1 MKIIR
6 KLMLVLSLFS
16 GAVSAQVAPAFE
28 PVMALFSAMSEV
40 DHSGMRAAVTDK
52 FELLENGDVWGI
64 DELIAVVTPSEYKRE
79 SFFSLISTDV
89 REDIALINYWNKA
102 VFSSK
107 KSTKN
112 VTWLESVV
120 VVKED
125 GSWRLQQMHS
135 TRVDPEKVPDSV
147 AFTEMR

>member
-1 MKIIR
+1 MKILR
-6 KLMLVLSLFS
+6 KLVLALSLFS
-16 GAVSAQVAPAFE
+16 GAVSAQVDPAFE
-28 PVMALFSAMSEV
+28 PVMGLFSAMSEI
-40 DHSGMRAAVTDK
+40 DHSGMKGAVTDR
-52 FELLENGDVWGI
+52 FELLENGEVWGI
-64 DELIAVVTPSEYKRE
+64 DELIDVVVPSEYRRE
-79 SFFSLISTDV
+79 NFFSLISADV
-89 REDIALINYWNKA
+89 REDIALISYWNKS

-107 KSTKN
+107 NSTQN

-135 TRVDPEKVPDSV
+135 TRVDLKRIPDSV

>member
-6 KLMLVLSLFS
+6 KLVLALSLFS
-16 GAVSAQVAPAFE
+16 GSVSAQVDPAFE
-28 PVMALFSAMSEV
+28 PVMALFSAMSEI

-52 FELLENGDVWGI
+52 FKLLENGEVWGI
-64 DELIAVVTPSEYKRE
+64 DELVAVVAPSEYKRE
-79 SFFSLISTDV
+79 NFFSLISSDV

-107 KSTKN
+107 KSTQN
-112 VTWLESVV
+112 VAWLESVV
-120 VVKED
+120 VVKD
-125 GSWRLQQMHS
+125 NGSWRLQQMHS
-135 TRVDPEKVPDSV
+135 THVNEEKIPDSV

>member
-6 KLMLVLSLFS
+6 KLVLALSLFS
-16 GAVSAQVAPAFE
+16 GSVSAQVDPAFE
-28 PVMALFSAMSEV
+28 PVMALFSAMSEI

-52 FELLENGDVWGI
+52 FKLLENGEVWGI
-64 DELIAVVTPSEYKRE
+64 DELVAVVAPSEYKRE
-79 SFFSLISTDV
+79 NFFSLISSDV

-107 KSTKN
+107 KSTQN
-112 VTWLESVV
+112 VVWLESVV
-120 VVKED
+120 VVKD
-125 GSWRLQQMHS
+125 NGSWRLQQMHS
-135 TRVDPEKVPDSV
+135 THVNEEKVPDSV

>member
-6 KLMLVLSLFS
+6 KLVLALSLFS
-16 GAVSAQVAPAFE
+16 GSVSAQVDPAFE
-28 PVMALFSAMSEV
+28 PVMALFSAMSEI

-52 FELLENGDVWGI
+52 FELLENGEVWGI
-64 DELIAVVTPSEYKRE
+64 DELVAVVAPSEYKRE
-79 SFFSLISTDV
+79 NFFSLISSDV

-107 KSTKN
+107 KSTQN
-112 VTWLESVV
+112 VAWLESVV
-120 VVKED
+120 VVKD
-125 GSWRLQQMHS
+125 NGSWRLQQMHS
-135 TRVDPEKVPDSV
+135 THVNEEKIPDSV